1 MERPV
6 VRNRRGMSLVEV
18 LMALLVLLL
27 VFFAL
32 MQTALVGIDSNMR
45 NTLRGEAVNAAEI
58 RMNEARNLPFTSIVE
73 DTLSPLTDYTDGG
86 CTSGCDDC
94 PSNFSTGKCIC
105 RDVKSIPKFKFCTKM
120 ECAEIGGDGLC
131 ATDTAGGDNKQV
143 RVSVGWKWK
152 GTEYRHVITTIRA
165 R

>member
-1 MERPV
+1 
-6 VRNRRGMSLVEV
+6 MSLVEV

-58 RMNEARNLPFTSIVE
+58 RMNDVRNMPFTGIVS
-73 DTLSPLTDYTDGG
+73 DAGSLSSGG
-86 CTSGCDDC
+86 CASSDC
-94 PSNFSTGKCIC
+94 PPGFSSTGVCDV
-105 RDVKSIPKFKFCTKM
+105 RHVKSISAFKFCTNLACT
-120 ECAEIGGDGLC
+120 EL
-131 ATDTAGGDNKQV
+131 GGDNDCASNDADNKQLTV
-143 RVSVGWKWK
+143 VVGWIWK
-152 GTEYRHVITTIRA
+152 GQDYRHTITTIRA

>member
-1 MERPV
+1 
-6 VRNRRGMSLVEV
+6 MSLVEV
-18 LMALLVLLL
+18 LMALVVLVL

-58 RMNEARNLPFTSIVE
+58 RMNEMSNMPFTGIVS
-73 DTLSPLTDYTDGG
+73 DASSPLSDYDSS
-86 CTSGCDDC
+86 CSSGCDDC
-94 PSNFSTGKCIC
+94 PSGFSTGKCRC
-105 RDVKSIPKFKFCTKM
+105 RDVKSIQKFKFCTQLAC
-120 ECAEIGGDGLC
+120 EEIGGDGNC
-131 ATDTAGGDNKQV
+131 ATDTAGGDNKRL

-152 GTEYRHVITTIRA
+152 GTEYRHIITTIRA

>member
-1 MERPV
+1 MQRPQNV
-6 VRNRRGMSLVEV
+6 IRNRRGMSLVEV
-18 LMALLVLLL
+18 LMALVVLLL

-58 RMNEARNLPFTSIVE
+58 RMNEAKNLPFTSIVE
-73 DTLSPLTDYTDGG
+73 DSLSPLSDYLDGG

-94 PSNFSTGKCIC
+94 PADFSTGKCIC
-105 RDVKSIPKFKFCTKM
+105 RDVKSIPKFKFCTKLT
-120 ECAEIGGDGLC
+120 CSDFGTNPTC
-131 ATDTAGGDNKQV
+131 ATDDSDNRQITV
-143 RVSVGWKWK
+143 RVGWKWK
-152 GTEYRHVITTIRA
+152 GNDYNHIITTIRA